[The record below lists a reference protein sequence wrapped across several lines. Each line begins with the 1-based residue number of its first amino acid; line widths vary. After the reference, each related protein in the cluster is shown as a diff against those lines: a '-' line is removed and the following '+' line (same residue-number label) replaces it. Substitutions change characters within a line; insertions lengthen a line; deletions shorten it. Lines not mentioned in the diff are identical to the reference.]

1 MSDDLVAFLR
11 ARLDEEAEL
20 HPAIARHVAFHDPAR
35 VLRVIEARR
44 RILARHRLSPAG
56 GDPELPWE
64 DRNDCQ
70 FDGEDW
76 PCDDLRELVVPYADH
91 RDCRAEWLPH
101 EMRTDQ
107 GSPQGTQSA
116 L

>member
-35 VLRVIEARR
+35 VLRVIEAKR

-56 GDPELPWE
+56 GDPSCPG
-64 DRNDCQ
+64 RTATTASSTART
-70 FDGEDW
+70 G
-76 PCDDLRELVVPYADH
+76 
-91 RDCRAEWLPH
+91 RA
-101 EMRTDQ
+101 T
-107 GSPQGTQSA
+107 T
-116 L
+116 